1 MLCFFLLGCAAVL
14 NSGMFQAKV
23 RARLSRP
30 LQRGKGKHV
39 ARGDFR
45 PGRGSIRS
53 ARSPWS
59 RPVPRGIPVRA
70 PRIPPRLPPV
80 VDRSFKRPVAIR
92 ERRPVMAV
100 PPRARPAA
108 PLPRSYD
115 KRPPGMLYT
124 LDCLVISF
132 FCSVA

>member
-1 MLCFFLLGCAAVL
+1 ML
-14 NSGMFQAKV
+14 NSDVFQAKV

-45 PGRGSIRS
+45 PGRGSVRS

-59 RPVPRGIPVRA
+59 RPLPRAIPVRA
-70 PRIPPRLPPV
+70 SRIPPRLPPA
-80 VDRSFKRPVAIR
+80 VDRSFRRPVPVR

-100 PPRARPAA
+100 PQRARPVA

-115 KRPPGMLYT
+115 RRPPGMPCT
-124 LDCLVISF
+124 LTC
-132 FCSVA
+132 

>member
-1 MLCFFLLGCAAVL
+1 M
-14 NSGMFQAKV
+14 

-30 LQRGKGKHV
+30 LQRGKGKH
-39 ARGDFR
+39 AAKADFR
-45 PGRGSIRS
+45 PGRGSVRS

-59 RPVPRGIPVRA
+59 RPLPRSIPVRA

-80 VDRSFKRPVAIR
+80 VDRSFRRPVAVR

-100 PPRARPAA
+100 PQRARPAA

-115 KRPPGMLYT
+115 RRPPGT
-124 LDCLVISF
+124 LRTVTCKVISF
-132 FCSVA
+132 SWNAF